1 MNLLGN
7 NPYLCSHLHLDLF
20 HSLAEWRQLL
30 VLPVFYTGLF
40 IFHIVVDTPVF
51 LWHVLFQITLGS
63 RFFYWKRCKF
73 KSKVTYF
80 EAIHKWTGFAVG
92 KWLTSFFEPRKR
104 TVLKCIWRGTF
115 NDHSLNCSSIP
126 SALPTERPFSATET
140 QIFSHDSRSHPVL
153 CFKDVTGAERL
164 SYMKKITQPIPEA
177 AENSTPA

>member
-115 NDHSLNCSSIP
+115 NDHSPNCSSIP
-126 SALPTERPFSATET
+126 SALPTEDHSPPLRPRFSRMILAAILSSALKMWRE
-140 QIFSHDSRSHPVL
+140 QRGW
-153 CFKDVTGAERL
+153 VTWTR
-164 SYMKKITQPIPEA
+164 
-177 AENSTPA
+177 